1 MNAENKQEAVKLEK
15 RICME
20 CGHVEDVKIDESKHY
35 ILKTLMVCS
44 VLLLLFSGLCWFVAG
59 SLATFGGW
67 SVTSLFVGSFFACL
81 IFGGALTKQNPDC
94 SVCQKKASMIP
105 YDSPEGQNVKK
116 RIEGGCVGKSAVERL
131 EELDKL
137 KRAGVL
143 SESEYEDK
151 RKQIVSE
158 I

>member
-1 MNAENKQEAVKLEK
+1 MDAENKQEAVRFEK

-20 CGHVEDVKIDESKHY
+20 CGHVEDVKVDESNHY
-35 ILKTLMVCS
+35 VLKTLMVCS
-44 VLLLLFSGLCWFVAG
+44 VLLLLFSGLTEFVLGMG
-59 SLATFGGW
+59 STI
-67 SVTSLFVGSFFACL
+67 GSFPTEGVLAISFIACL
-81 IFGGALTKQNPDC
+81 ILGGALKKQNPDC
-94 SVCQKKASMIP
+94 PVCQKKASMIP

-116 RIEGGCVGKSAVERL
+116 RIEGGSVGKSAVERL
-131 EELDKL
+131 EELEKL
-137 KRAGVL
+137 KKAGVL